1 MQPDPSRSPGFCGKG
16 VAKCTRDRHRFGAPI
31 IGHHAPEGSI
41 SLDDPV
47 NALPPD
53 GPENKAA
60 SATSHSPT
68 AEGAH
73 NPERRA
79 VLAGLLAASAASVI
93 PPALA
98 APTTDAAHD
107 AFLAAS
113 KILTGR
119 SSLDPDQAS
128 RLYDALL
135 ADDLQFAAG
144 VQSLVTLIDQRKV
157 DPLQLQHVLDSEHST
172 LAALPRKIVTAW
184 YLGVVGDG
192 EKARCITFETNSD
205 ERHRQR

>member
-1 MQPDPSRSPGFCGKG
+1 M
-16 VAKCTRDRHRFGAPI
+16 
-31 IGHHAPEGSI
+31 

-47 NALPPD
+47 DGLPPD
-53 GPENKAA
+53 DPENKVAHD
-60 SATSHSPT
+60 SHSPT
-68 AEGAH
+68 ADGAH

-119 SSLDPDQAS
+119 SSLDPDQVS

-135 ADDLQFAAG
+135 ADDSQFAAG

-184 YLGVVGDG
+184 YLGVVGEA
-192 EKARCITFETNSD
+192 EKARCVTFETNLTNVIVS
-205 ERHRQR
+205 EKLKPPSYCYGGYGSWAEKP

>member
-1 MQPDPSRSPGFCGKG
+1 M
-16 VAKCTRDRHRFGAPI
+16 
-31 IGHHAPEGSI
+31 

-47 NALPPD
+47 DGLPPD
-53 GPENKAA
+53 DPENKVAHD
-60 SATSHSPT
+60 SHSPT
-68 AEGAH
+68 ADGAH

-79 VLAGLLAASAASVI
+79 VLAALLAASAASVI

-135 ADDLQFAAG
+135 ADDSQFAAG

-184 YLGVVGDG
+184 YVGVVGDG
-192 EKARCITFETNSD
+192 EKARCITFETNLTNVIVSD
-205 ERHRQR
+205 KLKPASYCYGGYGSWAEKPA

>member
-1 MQPDPSRSPGFCGKG
+1 M
-16 VAKCTRDRHRFGAPI
+16 
-31 IGHHAPEGSI
+31 

-60 SATSHSPT
+60 HDSSHSPT

-98 APTTDAAHD
+98 APITDAAHN

-119 SSLDPDQAS
+119 SSLDPDQVS

-135 ADDLQFAAG
+135 ADDSQFAAG

-157 DPLQLQHVLDSEHST
+157 DPMQLQHVLDSDHSA

-184 YLGVVGDG
+184 YTGIVGDG
-192 EKARCITFETNSD
+192 EKARCITFETALMNVIVSD
-205 ERHRQR
+205 KLKPPSYCYGGYGSWAEKP